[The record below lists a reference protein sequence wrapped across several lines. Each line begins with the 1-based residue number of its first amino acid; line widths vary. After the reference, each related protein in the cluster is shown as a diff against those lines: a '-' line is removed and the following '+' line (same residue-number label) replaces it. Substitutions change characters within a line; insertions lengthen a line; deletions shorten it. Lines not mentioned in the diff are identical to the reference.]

1 MFISPGVATRG
12 LTGVQCGIRNDHN
25 VVCARMRCSVT
36 TISRERNRLWPSGLQ
51 YNARRK
57 QFAWT
62 SSSLCTGIL
71 AGRCSAI
78 CRRQLTNTKR
88 KITIDW
94 CPDHVV
100 CRTRSA
106 HAVTPSVMLFSEQ
119 KSQEFCG
126 PYLDIGPPTSFQAA
140 ASGRRTWLSSTD
152 TGTAEQHRDVRGGL
166 GHTTF
171 ETVRWSLTRRA
182 ADEGRRATNSVA
194 SVRAVAA
201 ARLRTRALGDA
212 LEVNGGARSRALG
225 CASTAAHVAWPRRVG
240 PATAA
245 AISHT
250 WRDVAAPRVARR
262 PLPLAQVFDRVRGSG
277 SRGQVA
283 NFRVF

>member
-1 MFISPGVATRG
+1 MQR
-12 LTGVQCGIRNDHN
+12 HN
-25 VVCARMRCSVT
+25 N
-36 TISRERNRLWPSGLQ
+36 ISRK
-51 YNARRK
+51 K
-57 QFAWT
+57 QVVAKRTAVECQAHANCMDQQLTVHWHSCWT
-62 SSSLCTGIL
+62 MLCDLHEAT
-71 AGRCSAI
+71 
-78 CRRQLTNTKR
+78 LTNTKR

-171 ETVRWSLTRRA
+171 EIVRGSLTRK
-182 ADEGRRATNSVA
+182 
-194 SVRAVAA
+194 
-201 ARLRTRALGDA
+201 
-212 LEVNGGARSRALG
+212 
-225 CASTAAHVAWPRRVG
+225 
-240 PATAA
+240 
-245 AISHT
+245 
-250 WRDVAAPRVARR
+250 
-262 PLPLAQVFDRVRGSG
+262 Q
-277 SRGQVA
+277 
-283 NFRVF
+283 